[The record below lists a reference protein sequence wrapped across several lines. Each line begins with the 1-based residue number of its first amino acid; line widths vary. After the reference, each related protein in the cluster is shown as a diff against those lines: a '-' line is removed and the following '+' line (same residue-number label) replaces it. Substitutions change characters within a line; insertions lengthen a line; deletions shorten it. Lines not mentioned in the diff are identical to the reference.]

1 MNEKLLSRIDKI
13 RESLNAV
20 SISQRILEIEDEMQ
34 NPAFWSNQEKSSKLT
49 RELSSLK
56 KDRDNLEMLDF
67 LVAEEAES
75 ELEQVL
81 KELELKLYLSGK
93 FDKNDAYLTIHAGAG
108 GTEAMDWS
116 SILLRMYLRYCER
129 KKWQSA
135 VVYRLDGE
143 EAGVKTVTIEIK
155 GDYAYGLL
163 KSEIGAHRLVRLSPF
178 NAQNLRQTSFAGV
191 EVMPV
196 LDESS
201 TDIVIKPE
209 DIEFSAMRSGGAG
222 GQNVNKVET
231 AVRIKHIPTGIT
243 VSSQQE
249 RSQHKNKEIAMNML
263 KSKLA
268 LLEEERRKQ
277 EEAKLK
283 GVYKEAGWGNQV
295 RSYVLQPYKMVKDH
309 RSDFEMTNADAVLDG
324 DIEGFIMSNL
334 SS

>member
-1 MNEKLLSRIDKI
+1 MNEKLLGRIDKI
-13 RESLNAV
+13 KESLNAA
-20 SISQRILEIEDEMQ
+20 SISNRILEIEDEMQ

-56 KDRDNLEMLDF
+56 KDKDNLEMLDF
-67 LVAEEAES
+67 LIAEEAEE
-75 ELEQVL
+75 ELEQVI

-108 GTEAMDWS
+108 GTEAMDWT

-129 KKWQSA
+129 KKWQSS
-135 VVYRLDGE
+135 VIYKLDGE
-143 EAGVKTVTIEIK
+143 EAGIKTVTIEIK

-196 LDESS
+196 LDDSS
-201 TDIVIKPE
+201 TDIIIKPE

-268 LLEEERRKQ
+268 QLEEEKRKQ

-283 GVYKEAGWGNQV
+283 GVYREAGWGNQV